1 MQFDSVYDAIKM
13 ALRPLHCTVDVHPYR
28 DQISFRVYDVYG
40 HLLFKSDKL
49 PAHRI
54 CYRGYLHR
62 TLTDA
67 RRTVAT
73 LGFVLEPLALARK
86 ARRGRTDRTPVLRED
101 DVQESAVR
109 RHA

>member
-1 MQFDSVYDAIKM
+1 MRRIVERLQFDNVCDVIKM

-49 PAHRI
+49 PIHRI

-62 TLTDA
+62 TLTEA
-67 RRTVAT
+67 RRNIAT
-73 LGFVLEPLALARK
+73 LGFVLEPLALDRK
-86 ARRGRTDRTPVLRED
+86 TQRGRTDRTPVLGEG
-101 DVQESAVR
+101 DV
-109 RHA
+109 

>member
-1 MQFDSVYDAIKM
+1 MRRTVERLRIDNVCDVIKM
-13 ALRPLHCTVDVHPYR
+13 ALRPLRCIVDAHPHR

-67 RRTVAT
+67 GRDIAT
-73 LGFVLEPLALARK
+73 LGFVLKALTLARK
-86 ARRGRTDRTPVLRED
+86 KQRGLADGTPVLRED
-101 DVQESAVR
+101 GVQ
-109 RHA
+109 